1 MEFKGITVSDELLGT
16 FVPLLVYWIYSGI
29 YMALGSL
36 ENYRLHTIKD
46 EDEKNL
52 VSKREVVKG
61 VLLQQAVQ
69 AVVATLLFAVSIYNL
84 SEMKNF
90 FNIKFLFVG
99 NEKKDKKGCF
109 QFFFFFSFFY
119 KVC

>member
-29 YMALGSL
+29 YMALGGL

-52 VSKREVVKG
+52 VSKRDVVKG

-69 AVVATLLFAVSIYNL
+69 AVVATLLFAVSI
-84 SEMKNF
+84 ETF
-90 FNIKFLFVG
+90 R
-99 NEKKDKKGCF
+99 
-109 QFFFFFSFFY
+109 Q
-119 KVC
+119 